1 MRKTTN
7 KITVNTLLVINMFQ
21 QLPFQGA
28 TLDISCLLSDPFRA
42 LRIPALLKGL
52 PFTKLENFHYT

>member
-7 KITVNTLLVINMFQ
+7 RITVNTLLVINMFQ

-28 TLDISCLLSDPFRA
+28 TLDVGWLLLDPFRA
-42 LRIPALLKGL
+42 LRIPALLKG
-52 PFTKLENFHYT
+52 